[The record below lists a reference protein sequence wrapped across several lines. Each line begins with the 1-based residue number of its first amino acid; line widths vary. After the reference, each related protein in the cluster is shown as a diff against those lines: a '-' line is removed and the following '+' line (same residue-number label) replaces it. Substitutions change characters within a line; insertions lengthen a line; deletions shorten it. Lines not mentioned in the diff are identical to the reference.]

1 MRNYF
6 RVDYHVSQVRNVLIG
21 TEVVRIL
28 SENAEMSKFCLLLV
42 LVKFSVSSFVKW
54 G

>member
-6 RVDYHVSQVRNVLIG
+6 RIDHHAPQVRNVVG

-28 SENAEMSKFCLLLV
+28 SENTEMSKFCLLLA
-42 LVKFSVSSFVKW
+42 LVKFSPFLPM
-54 G
+54 